1 MATITNQATLTYNG
15 GSANSN
21 IATAELV
28 ETLSMTKTAVRGTY
42 NADSDRVTY
51 VVTISN
57 SGTAALAGMTL
68 PANLGAYTFGTTT
81 LYPLSY
87 RTDSILYYNNGTL
100 QTAPAVTAGPPLVIS
115 GITVPAGGNA
125 TVIYEADVTSTA
137 PLASGSTIT
146 NTAALSGTGLTAVSD
161 TETVTVAAAPSLSIN
176 KAISPS
182 PVVEN
187 GRVTYTFTI
196 ENRGNTAAEAADNL
210 IITAAD
216 AGDELVITDTFDP
229 ILSDLA
235 VALNGTALTS
245 PTGYTYDAATGLFAT
260 VAGQITVPAAT
271 YTQDATTGVVTVTPG
286 TAVLT
291 VTGTL

>member
-1 MATITNQATLTYNG
+1 MTDTFLLEIVTPERVFMQDQVEMIVF
-15 GSANSN
+15 NS
-21 IATAELV
+21 TSGEV
-28 ETLSMTKTAVRGTY
+28 GVMPHH
-42 NADSDRVTY
+42 ADL
-51 VVTISN
+51 
-57 SGTAALAGMTL
+57 AA
-68 PANLGAYTFGTTT
+68 
-81 LYPLSY
+81 
-87 RTDSILYYNNGTL
+87 
-100 QTAPAVTAGPPLVIS
+100 AVTAGPPLVIS

-210 IITAAD
+210 IIT
-216 AGDELVITDTFDP
+216 DTFDP

-271 YTQDATTGVVTVTPG
+271 YTQDAATGVVTVTPG

>member
-1 MATITNQATLTYNG
+1 MATITNQATLTYSG
-15 GSANSN
+15 GTTNSN

-42 NADSDRVTY
+42 SADSDRVTY
-51 VVTISN
+51 VITVNN
-57 SGTAALAGMTL
+57 SGTTALTGLTL
-68 PANLGAYTFGTTT
+68 TDNLGAYTLGTST

-87 RTDSILYYNNGTL
+87 RTDSILYYNNGVL

-125 TVIYEADVTSTA
+125 TIIYEADVTNTA
-137 PLASGSTIT
+137 PLTSGSTIT
-146 NTAALSGTGLTAVSD
+146 NTASLSGTGLTAASD
-161 TETVTVAAAPSLSIN
+161 TETVTAAAAPALSIN

-196 ENRGNTAAEAADNL
+196 ENRGNTAAGAADNL
-210 IITAAD
+210 IIT
-216 AGDELVITDTFDP
+216 DTFNP
-229 ILSDLA
+229 VLSDIA
-235 VALNGTALTS
+235 VTLNGTALTF
-245 PTGYTYDAATGLFAT
+245 PADYTYDAATGIFTT
-260 VAGQITVPAAT
+260 VAGRITVPAAT
-271 YTQDATTGVVTVTPG
+271 YTQNAATGVVTATPG

-291 VTGTL
+291 VTGTV

>member
-51 VVTISN
+51 VVTINN
-57 SGTAALAGMTL
+57 SGTAALTGLTL
-68 PANLGAYTFGTTT
+68 TDNLGAYTLGTST

-87 RTDSILYYNNGTL
+87 RTGSILYYNNGTL
-100 QTAPAVTAGPPLVIS
+100 QTAPTVTAGPPLVIS

-125 TVIYEADVTSTA
+125 TIIYEADVTNTA

-146 NTAALSGTGLTAVSD
+146 NTASLSGTGLTAASD
-161 TETVTVAAAPSLSIN
+161 TETVTVAAAPALSIN

-196 ENRGNTAAEAADNL
+196 ENRGNTAAEASDNL
-210 IITAAD
+210 I
-216 AGDELVITDTFDP
+216 ITDTFDP

-245 PTGYTYDAATGLFAT
+245 PAGYTYDATTGLFST

-286 TAVLT
+286 TTVLT

>member
-57 SGTAALAGMTL
+57 SGTAALTGMTL
-68 PANLGAYTFGTTT
+68 TDNLGAYTFGTTT

-146 NTAALSGTGLTAVSD
+146 NTAALSGTGLTVVSD

-210 IITAAD
+210 IIT
-216 AGDELVITDTFDP
+216 DTFDP

-271 YTQDATTGVVTVTPG
+271 YTQDAATGVVTVTPG